1 MNKNMYKF
9 VVKYA
14 DTDDNYKEITER
26 GLLIAEKYT
35 EAVEQLIEYFGED
48 EIVSFSIEY
57 VTDHSVIVVSTEEAI
72 NDIVEGN
79 FW

>member
-9 VVKYA
+9 VVKYV